1 MPATVLTRKG
11 QMTVPAEARRKLG
24 LKEGDRLEVTVEGD
38 RLVVRRALSIVAM
51 TAGAIRTDRHFTR
64 RETEEARDLGLFEK
78 HQRIL
83 RGE

>member
-1 MPATVLTRKG
+1 MPSTVLTRKG

-24 LKEGDRLEVTVEGD
+24 LKQGDRLEVTVEGD
-38 RLVVRRALSIVAM
+38 HLVVRSALSIVAM
-51 TAGAIRTDRHFTR
+51 TAGALRTDRHFTK
-64 RETEEARDLGLFEK
+64 REIEEARDHDLLEK